1 MSLTVGKKASI
12 DYKFEKKDLASN
24 LNISADLTFPEVFAT
39 ARMIALM
46 ECSAAKLMLPLLK
59 DDEKSVGVNVNITH
73 MAATLEDDVAI
84 STATFVGMEGKL
96 YKFEIEVIDSAGVCG
111 RGTHTRAIVSTSR
124 LIEGAQR
131 RALANK
137 N

>member
-1 MSLTVGKKASI
+1 M
-12 DYKFEKKDLASN
+12 ASN